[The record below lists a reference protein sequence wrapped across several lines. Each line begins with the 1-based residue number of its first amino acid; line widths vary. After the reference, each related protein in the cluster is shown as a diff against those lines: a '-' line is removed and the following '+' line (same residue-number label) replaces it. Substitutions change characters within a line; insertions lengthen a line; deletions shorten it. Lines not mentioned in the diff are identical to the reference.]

1 MRAMTLRRVERPLPS
16 SGGFTLLEIMM
27 VMVLVLIVLG
37 ISTVFFSSMLPS
49 QNLNAAGRELSAM
62 LRFARLLAKTS
73 GETRTVF
80 VDLETGR
87 YGIQG
92 VHTRRI
98 PQGITVKITDAL
110 EGEITRGRYSI
121 PFNGSGQVTW
131 GRITLS
137 GGKRVLS
144 IEIDPVLGA
153 VVLKE

>member
-1 MRAMTLRRVERPLPS
+1 MRTMAHIRRRMAFPS
-16 SGGFTLLEIMM
+16 AGGFTLLEIMM
-27 VMVLVLIVLG
+27 VMVLVLIILG

-62 LRFARLLAKTS
+62 LRFARLLATNS
-73 GETRTVF
+73 GESRTVF

-92 VHTRRI
+92 VQTRRI
-98 PQGITVKITDAL
+98 PQGITLKITDAL

-121 PFNGSGQVTW
+121 LFNESGGVPW

-137 GGKRVLS
+137 GGKKVLHV
-144 IEIDPVLGA
+144 ELDPVLGA
-153 VVLKE
+153 VVLKQ

>member
-1 MRAMTLRRVERPLPS
+1 LRAMAFRRVERALAS
-16 SGGFTLLEIMM
+16 GGGFTLLEIMM
-27 VMVLVLIVLG
+27 VMVLVLIILG

-62 LRFARLLAKTS
+62 LRFARLLAKTN

-87 YGIQG
+87 YGIEG
-92 VHTRRI
+92 VQTRRI

-121 PFNGSGQVTW
+121 SFSESGQVTW
-131 GRITLS
+131 ERITLS
-137 GGKRVLS
+137 AGKRILS
-144 IEIDPVLGA
+144 IELDPVLGA
-153 VVLKE
+153 VVLRN

>member
-1 MRAMTLRRVERPLPS
+1 MKAMTRRRAKRTLPS
-16 SGGFTLLEIMM
+16 GGGFTLLEIMM
-27 VMVLVLIVLG
+27 VMVLVLIILG

-62 LRFARLLAKTS
+62 LRFARLLAKTN

-87 YGIQG
+87 YGIEG
-92 VHTRRI
+92 VQTRRI

-121 PFNGSGQVTW
+121 SFSESGQVTW
-131 GRITLS
+131 ERITLS
-137 GGKRVLS
+137 AGKRILS
-144 IEIDPVLGA
+144 IELDPVLGA
-153 VVLKE
+153 VVLRN

>member
-1 MRAMTLRRVERPLPS
+1 MAFRRVERALAS
-16 SGGFTLLEIMM
+16 GGGFTLLEIMM
-27 VMVLVLIVLG
+27 VMVLVLIILG

-62 LRFARLLAKTS
+62 LRFARLLAKTN

-87 YGIQG
+87 YGIEG
-92 VHTRRI
+92 VQTRRI

-121 PFNGSGQVTW
+121 SFSESGQVTW
-131 GRITLS
+131 ERITLS
-137 GGKRVLS
+137 AGKRILS
-144 IEIDPVLGA
+144 IELDPVLGA
-153 VVLKE
+153 VVLRN

>member
-1 MRAMTLRRVERPLPS
+1 LRAMAHSNGRMGFPS
-16 SGGFTLLEIMM
+16 AGGFTLLEIMM
-27 VMVLVLIVLG
+27 VMVLVLIMLG

-62 LRFARLLAKTS
+62 LRFARLLATNT
-73 GETRTVF
+73 GEPRTVF

-92 VHTRRI
+92 VQARRI
-98 PQGITVKITDAL
+98 PQGITVKVTDVL

-121 PFNGSGQVTW
+121 IFNEAGGVPW

-137 GGKRVLS
+137 GGKRVLT
-144 IEIDPVLGA
+144 IELDPVVGA
-153 VVLKE
+153 VVLKQ

>member
-1 MRAMTLRRVERPLPS
+1 MRAMAFRRVERALAS
-16 SGGFTLLEIMM
+16 GGGFTLLEIMM
-27 VMVLVLIVLG
+27 VMVLVLIILG

-62 LRFARLLAKTS
+62 LRFARLLAKTN

-87 YGIQG
+87 YGIEG
-92 VHTRRI
+92 VQTRRI

-121 PFNGSGQVTW
+121 SFSESGQVTW
-131 GRITLS
+131 ERITLS
-137 GGKRVLS
+137 AGKRILS
-144 IEIDPVLGA
+144 IELDPVLGA
-153 VVLKE
+153 VVLRN

>member
-1 MRAMTLRRVERPLPS
+1 M
-16 SGGFTLLEIMM
+16 
-27 VMVLVLIVLG
+27 
-37 ISTVFFSSMLPS
+37 
-49 QNLNAAGRELSAM
+49 
-62 LRFARLLAKTS
+62 
-73 GETRTVF
+73 F

-98 PQGITVKITDAL
+98 PQGVTVKITDAL

>member
-1 MRAMTLRRVERPLPS
+1 MIGAAQHTRAAR
-16 SGGFTLLEIMM
+16 GFTLLEIMM

-98 PQGITVKITDAL
+98 PQGVTVKITDAL

>member
-1 MRAMTLRRVERPLPS
+1 LRLKAHRGVKRALPS
-16 SGGFTLLEIMM
+16 RGGFTLLEIMM
-27 VMVLVLIVLG
+27 VMVLVLIILG

-62 LRFARLLAKTS
+62 LRFARLLATNS
-73 GETRTVF
+73 GEPRTVF

-92 VHTRRI
+92 VQARRI

-110 EGEITRGRYSI
+110 EGEIIRGQYSI
-121 PFNGSGQVTW
+121 VFNESGGVPW

-137 GGKRVLS
+137 GGKRALT
-144 IEIDPVLGA
+144 IELDPVVGA
-153 VVLKE
+153 VVLKQ

>member
-1 MRAMTLRRVERPLPS
+1 LRAMTLRRVERPLPS

-98 PQGITVKITDAL
+98 PQGVTVKITDAL